1 MVPSPRVLAGSSATW
16 ARGSVRVGFVTVST
30 TRSPDMFGIQIST
43 AYTGHT
49 DFMFGNLTTQPYLTF
64 GI

>member
-1 MVPSPRVLAGSSATW
+1 
-16 ARGSVRVGFVTVST
+16 
-30 TRSPDMFGIQIST
+30 MFGIQIST

-49 DFMFGNLTTQPYLTF
+49 DFMFGNLTTQPYITF

>member
-1 MVPSPRVLAGSSATW
+1 
-16 ARGSVRVGFVTVST
+16 
-30 TRSPDMFGIQIST
+30 MFGIQIST
-43 AYTGHT
+43 ADTGHT